1 MKGNIVRIGP
11 KKRGYGFILGEDGKD
26 YFLHISKLCGC
37 VWEELSEGDQVFFE
51 PINSDKLVAINVK
64 KIH

>member
-11 KKRGYGFILGEDGKD
+11 KKNGYGFILGEDGKD

-37 VWEELSEGDQVFFE
+37 VWEELSEGDQVFLNHIIGE
-51 PINSDKLVAINVK
+51 SL
-64 KIH
+64 